1 MHADVDTSNSPG
13 TLLNMLG
20 LRTKLAAEKPTKSD
34 VMKQGRRQVLDAICD
49 FLLDNDLAITP
60 DNLLAAH
67 GAFAGGNPGL
77 ARQIAARQ
85 QSGGR
90 IEQEWLDEVTANQA
104 TERKDV
110 AIERLIGKLEQ
121 NLDAF
126 TRSSKAAHRATS
138 DYNTKLEAHVVELE
152 QVEDTGEIITG
163 LADLAKAMA
172 ERTRQVEEEMR
183 KSEDE
188 AKALRRHL
196 DRAKRDAEID
206 HLTGLPNRRAFE
218 ALLEKHYREAQAEV
232 DSLSVAFCDIDHFKK
247 VNDTHGHDAGDRVI
261 KLIADS
267 LARIS
272 NDNCHVARH
281 GGEEIVMLFRGLTPQ
296 EAKQRLDEAREE
308 MAARKLINRRTDEP
322 IGQITFSGGVANV
335 FGYSDPR
342 AALKA
347 ADEALYKAKQG
358 GRNQVA
364 KAPLRPFRLDRP
376 VDESLPL
383 DDFPRAAAE

>member
-34 VMKQGRRQVLDAICD
+34 VMKQARRQVLDAICD

-281 GGEEIVMLFRGLTPQ
+281 GGEEFVMLFRGLTPQ

-358 GRNQVA
+358 GRNKVLLA
-364 KAPLRPFRLDRP
+364 
-376 VDESLPL
+376 
-383 DDFPRAAAE
+383 

>member
-1 MHADVDTSNSPG
+1 
-13 TLLNMLG
+13 MLG
-20 LRTKLAAEKPTKSD
+20 LRTKPSADKPAKSD
-34 VMKQGRRQVLDAICD
+34 VMKEARRQVLDAICD

-85 QSGGR
+85 QSGAR
-90 IEQEWLDEVTANQA
+90 VDQDWLDEVTANHA
-104 TERKDV
+104 VERKDI
-110 AIERLIGKLEQ
+110 AIDRLIGKLEQ

-126 TRSSKAAHRATS
+126 SKSSKAARSATT
-138 DYNTKLEAHVVELE
+138 DYNSKLEAHVVELE
-152 QVEDTGEIITG
+152 QVEDTGQIITG

-172 ERTRQVEEEMR
+172 ERTRQVEQEMR

-218 ALLEKHYREAQAEV
+218 ALLDKHYREAQAEV

-261 KLIADS
+261 KLIGEA

-281 GGEEIVMLFRGLTPQ
+281 GGEEFVMLFRGLTTQ

-335 FGYSDPR
+335 FGYENPR

-358 GRNQVA
+358 GRNQVHLA
-364 KAPLRPFRLDRP
+364 
-376 VDESLPL
+376 
-383 DDFPRAAAE
+383 